1 VVEFAKVPSRPESP
15 LRAVGSHFAILLR
28 FVGSAVA
35 RRNTVSAVATQ
46 KSMRA
51 EVSVVARM
59 MRNAKLSSF

>member
-1 VVEFAKVPSRPESP
+1 MHNVMGMTHLLNGNLRLEKSPFFRLESG
-15 LRAVGSHFAILLR
+15 VNI
-28 FVGSAVA
+28 
-35 RRNTVSAVATQ
+35 RNTVSAVATQ